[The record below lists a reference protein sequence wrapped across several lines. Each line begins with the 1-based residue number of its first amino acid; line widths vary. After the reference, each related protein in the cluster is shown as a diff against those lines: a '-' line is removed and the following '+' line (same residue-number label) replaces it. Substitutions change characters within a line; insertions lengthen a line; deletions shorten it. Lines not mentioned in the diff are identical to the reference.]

1 MGFYLIDIVKFTL
14 YTIRMPRAAASSSTT
29 PQRDYTRAEAI
40 RTAAFWIVTLGISNH
55 AMVGTGIALHIVDLG
70 VEVGLS
76 EAAALGIFLPV
87 TLISVPT
94 GILMG
99 LAIDRFP
106 LRYLLMA
113 MMVGQVLMFG
123 LAPQLGDPVLYWIC
137 LAGWGFSGGLYGP
150 LTVAALPNFFG
161 RTHLG
166 ARHFSAGD
174 TH

>member
-1 MGFYLIDIVKFTL
+1 
-14 YTIRMPRAAASSSTT
+14 
-29 PQRDYTRAEAI
+29 
-40 RTAAFWIVTLGISNH
+40 
-55 AMVGTGIALHIVDLG
+55 
-70 VEVGLS
+70 
-76 EAAALGIFLPV
+76 
-87 TLISVPT
+87 
-94 GILMG
+94 MG

-166 ARHFSAGD
+166 AISGVMMMVIVIASALGPAMLAAVKATFGSYGVGLQILAFLPLGIFIVAPFTRDPQFS
-174 TH
+174 